1 MTTDKNSETPKHKRM
16 KRERKLRRD
25 LIINAAEKSF
35 IEIGY
40 DETMIDQVAKD
51 AGYTKP
57 TIYNYFESKED
68 LFVGVMARIYENLFE
83 ILNQEVDGADADKG
97 LRMMGDAYLI
107 FVDRFP
113 GQAALFDSGRIGPA
127 ISSIVHKEENHETLT
142 DSEKEFR
149 DSQLK
154 VEKLMTDI
162 IAQTLRVSGVS
173 EHVETMSVIMALSSL
188 NSAIRELILRGRVGG
203 VSEKQ
208 VKEYLSVL
216 FTIIDKGLKHF
227 DK

>member
-1 MTTDKNSETPKHKRM
+1 MTTDKNSETPKRKRM

-35 IEIGY
+35 IELGY

-68 LFVGVMARIYENLFE
+68 LFVGVMTRIYENLFE
-83 ILNQEVDGADADKG
+83 ILNEEVNGADPEKG
-97 LRMMGDAYLI
+97 LRMMGDAYLS
-107 FVDRFP
+107 FVEKYP

-127 ISSIVHKEENHETLT
+127 ISTIIHKEDSNLQLT

-149 DSQLK
+149 ESQLK
-154 VEKLMTDI
+154 VERLMTEI
-162 IAQTLRVSGVS
+162 IKQTLEVSGVS
-173 EHVETMSVIMALSSL
+173 EHVEPMSIIMALRSL
-188 NSAIRELILRGRVGG
+188 NSAIRELISRSRVGG
-203 VSEKQ
+203 YSENQ
-208 VKEYLSVL
+208 IKEYLSVL
-216 FTIIDKGLKHF
+216 FNIIDKGLKHY